1 MIDARQS
8 LSVPRRLEIPSR
20 HRIVASALVG
30 AGAGAAALGLYFDPP
45 RIWTALLLNG
55 FYIASL
61 AVSALFFLTTQRAA
75 GARWSA
81 SLRRIPEAF
90 MLALPAAS
98 LLLLVVFLGR
108 SNLYAW
114 GQPGGLSHQPSF
126 AGRVSYLQP
135 GLIFGRAAVA
145 LSLWTWFGFLLRK
158 LSLEQDRNPHLSLEI
173 HHRLTRYSVLFLPLF
188 AITFTWSAFDW
199 LVSLE
204 PEWFSTMFAVYVFA
218 GTFVQGIA
226 AVTVATVVLSERGL
240 LGAAVSES
248 QFHDLGKM
256 LFAFST
262 FWAYIWVCQYLLIW
276 YGNIPEEIT
285 HYAKRTGGAWLF
297 LFATNLVVN
306 WVVPFTV
313 LLSAGSKR
321 RKERLKLVGVLLLF
335 GHWLDLYLLI
345 TPSLRSSPQIG
356 VPEILIAAGY
366 AALIYLVFV
375 RNLARA
381 PVLPLNDPILAAES
395 ATDEVAAGHM
405 VNRLVPE

>member
-1 MIDARQS
+1 MIEARTFEIQPRYRVAA
-8 LSVPRRLEIPSR
+8 SVLI
-20 HRIVASALVG
+20 G
-30 AGAGAAALGLYFDPP
+30 AGAGAAALGLYFDPA
-45 RIWTALLLNG
+45 RTWAALLLDG
-55 FYIASL
+55 FYILSL

-114 GQPGGLSHQPSF
+114 AQPGGLSHQPSF

-135 GLIFGRAAVA
+135 GLVFGRAAVA
-145 LSLWTWFGFLLRK
+145 LSLWTCFAFLLRK

-173 HHRLTRYSVLFLPLF
+173 HHRLTRYSVLFVPLF
-188 AITFTWSAFDW
+188 AITFTWTAFDW

-226 AVTVATVVLSERGL
+226 AVTMATVVLSERGFF
-240 LGAAVSES
+240 GEAVNEDHL
-248 QFHDLGKM
+248 HDLGKM
-256 LFAFST
+256 LFAFSI

-285 HYAKRTGGAWLF
+285 HYAKRTSGAWLF
-297 LFATNLVVN
+297 LFAANLVVN

-345 TPSLRSSPQIG
+345 MPSLRSSPQIG

-366 AALIYLVFV
+366 ASLMYLIFV

-381 PVLPLNDPILAAES
+381 PLVPLNDPILAA
-395 ATDEVAAGHM
+395 TEVVSEQIVG
-405 VNRLVPE
+405 RLVPE